1 MNMSEVFFKLV
12 SAITPS
18 KPQTMSIICGAS
30 WSFSKLI
37 TFKIVCFKFVCI
49 GKWMNSDSIE
59 LTDPKKIKFETAAEV
74 HLLICFRRYLCPLAL
89 LQTGIHERESEASA
103 TLHYTV
109 VFGQIGSN
117 KTHHITVFRNSLF
130 AMHWW
135 GPLELLCA
143 LKIFYAPS
151 VQKQK
156 GRLQLQ

>member
-1 MNMSEVFFKLV
+1 MPISTDFPMNVSEVFFKLV

-59 LTDPKKIKFETAAEV
+59 LTDPKNIKFETAAEV
-74 HLLICFRRYLCPLAL
+74 HLLICFKRYLCPLAL
-89 LQTGIHERESEASA
+89 LQTGRHERESEASA
-103 TLHYTV
+103 ILHYTL

-117 KTHHITVFRNSLF
+117 KTITLQFFKTVC
-130 AMHWW
+130 
-135 GPLELLCA
+135 LLCTDGD
-143 LKIFYAPS
+143 L
-151 VQKQK
+151 
-156 GRLQLQ
+156 